1 MLLGEVCTVQ
11 WWYSVPHL
19 RIKQEKHSSLALCLW
34 IELGSVWM
42 RQNALCLGI
51 ELNWKSLRERER
63 ESLPSSFQRESLE
76 SRGRNTQKIHK
87 ILTKPK
93 IPISKPKLKGRHLSC
108 ISLQTSKRIG
118 FDGLVKGLGFLSL
131 V

>member
-1 MLLGEVCTVQ
+1 MNAALLGEACTVQ

-19 RIKQEKHSSLALCLW
+19 RNKTRKTEFSCSVSLHWTGFSMNETKC
-34 IELGSVWM
+34 
-42 RQNALCLGI
+42 
-51 ELNWKSLRERER
+51 SLSWHWTKLKIFERER
-63 ESLPSSFQRESLE
+63 VSQALSKERVMRVEVE
-76 SRGRNTQKIHK
+76 TQKIHK

-93 IPISKPKLKGRHLSC
+93 IRISKPKLKDRHLSC
-108 ISLQTSKRIG
+108 ISLQTSKRVG

>member
-1 MLLGEVCTVQ
+1 MLLGEACTVQ
-11 WWYSVPHL
+11 WWYSVPNL
-19 RIKQEKHSSLALCLW
+19 RIRQEKQSSRALCLC

-51 ELNWKSLRERER
+51 ELNWKSLRERK
-63 ESLPSSFQRESLE
+63 SLPSSLQRESLE
-76 SRGRNTQKIHK
+76 STGRNKQKIHK